1 MHATSWGGAAWQ
13 TQIVC
18 SRGALVFIDGVSLI
32 DRLESM
38 RVWRCQMADPGCSLA
53 SMSGGVRG
61 GVCQESVTYDN
72 IAVADLMRECVRVQ
86 VFALK
91 KVQGEEYKF

>member
-1 MHATSWGGAAWQ
+1 
-13 TQIVC
+13 
-18 SRGALVFIDGVSLI
+18 
-32 DRLESM
+32 
-38 RVWRCQMADPGCSLA
+38 MADPGCSLA